1 MIGSTFAAVRQRL
14 TNTGGGAALAV
25 GERPEE
31 VSLCADGFL
40 EQLVADRLLALVL
53 TPEIYFISFF
63 ILWPAEDFDLPEK
76 RKRLNGRGG
85 TVGRG

>member
-53 TPEIYFISFF
+53 TPTNS
-63 ILWPAEDFDLPEK
+63 FDLIF
-76 RKRLNGRGG
+76 
-85 TVGRG
+85 

>member
-1 MIGSTFAAVRQRL
+1 LIGSTFAAVRQRL

-53 TPEIYFISFF
+53 TPTNSFDFF
-63 ILWPAEDFDLPEK
+63 IFLAQQKKSNSDFDLYL
-76 RKRLNGRGG
+76 RRGSD
-85 TVGRG
+85 